1 MNRLLQHYLI
11 DQAQRRPHAAAL
23 VFQDET
29 LSYRELDRLSNQ
41 VARMLHAQGCQRGDR
56 VALALPKS
64 IPAIAGMLGVL
75 KADAVYVPIDT
86 SSPAARAATILEQ
99 CDCEIILAARPTDKI
114 LGGLSAQLKVGWLDA
129 EAPKAFNGELAF
141 TMADVE
147 QMSDEPLDFENTSED
162 AAHILFTSGSTGVPM
177 GVVIKHG
184 NVIPYVDWVVEYFDM
199 QEGDRNSGHP
209 PLHFDLSTQDI
220 YSTLASGG
228 ELHLLPPMLSLLPH
242 KLAEYVREAKLH
254 QWFSVPSVLNHMAK
268 YDVIEPNDFP
278 EMKRLLWCGE
288 KFPTPSLM
296 HWMEKLP
303 HVSFTNLY
311 GPTEATIASSFYRM
325 PARPTDP
332 KAETSIGT
340 ACPGER
346 LYVLDD
352 KLNPLPVGAVGAL
365 YISGVGLSPGY
376 WKDQA
381 KTDGV
386 FLPNPFE
393 DDPSERM
400 YNTGDL
406 ARMGDDGLVYLLG
419 RADTQIKVRGHRIE
433 LGEIEAALSDLDDL
447 KDSAVVGV
455 PVGGFETT
463 AICCAFVSPHNGDL
477 KIPDIKRQLAQ
488 ILPNYMLPT
497 RWKGLDRLPLNGSGK
512 IHRKQLRE
520 EFAAEIQTST
530 AA

>member
-162 AAHILFTSGSTGVPM
+162 AAHILFTSGSTGVPK

-209 PLHFDLSTQDI
+209 PLTALQEGDRNLTCRPRTSTPRWPR
-220 YSTLASGG
+220 A
-228 ELHLLPPMLSLLPH
+228 
-242 KLAEYVREAKLH
+242 
-254 QWFSVPSVLNHMAK
+254 
-268 YDVIEPNDFP
+268 
-278 EMKRLLWCGE
+278 
-288 KFPTPSLM
+288 
-296 HWMEKLP
+296 
-303 HVSFTNLY
+303 
-311 GPTEATIASSFYRM
+311 ASS
-325 PARPTDP
+325 T
-332 KAETSIGT
+332 
-340 ACPGER
+340 
-346 LYVLDD
+346 
-352 KLNPLPVGAVGAL
+352 
-365 YISGVGLSPGY
+365 
-376 WKDQA
+376 
-381 KTDGV
+381 
-386 FLPNPFE
+386 
-393 DDPSERM
+393 
-400 YNTGDL
+400 
-406 ARMGDDGLVYLLG
+406 
-419 RADTQIKVRGHRIE
+419 
-433 LGEIEAALSDLDDL
+433 
-447 KDSAVVGV
+447 
-455 PVGGFETT
+455 
-463 AICCAFVSPHNGDL
+463 CC
-477 KIPDIKRQLAQ
+477 R
-488 ILPNYMLPT
+488 
-497 RWKGLDRLPLNGSGK
+497 RC
-512 IHRKQLRE
+512 
-520 EFAAEIQTST
+520 
-530 AA
+530 